1 MKKIH
6 LFFWVL
12 SLFVNLVVAQN
23 KEVQPS
29 KFDSIYFET
38 AVKWAKTDYVKALA
52 ISDSLFIH
60 STPPLHQLKAL
71 MLTASIYEQL
81 GQQEE
86 SIKYALKAETIA
98 SKINDYDW
106 QAKIAGFLSTQYR
119 NLGLP
124 QSGKQAL
131 NKGIQ
136 IIQNVEN
143 QKKRNFYYGLVN
155 QELAYYEINNQ
166 NFEQAKEFIE
176 KSATYFN
183 RLKESP
189 NNFYYKAT
197 NEELFAKCDIKLGNF
212 DDADTHLDQ
221 SLNYLDQSSLAES
234 VLRGLILNGKG
245 LIAKHRKEYPL
256 ALDYLKQAE
265 VLALSSGFLG
275 LKLDVFK
282 DLSEYYSEVGNVP
295 KQLEY
300 SHKFDSL
307 YHTNTQRSQSTLDG
321 IFSKIDQNNQQ
332 LESRQYFYVLAIG
345 VLLLLILSSLVFYRI
360 KKQKDQQRFKR
371 IVYQLKQA
379 KKEPEKPIL
388 VNDQIAGNSEDVV
401 KEKFSI
407 SAAVEKK
414 ILIKLDEFE
423 KGIGYLDK
431 NISASAL
438 ATTLDSNTKYLS
450 LILKNH
456 RNMDFN
462 NYIGRLRIQ
471 YIMERMMNQP
481 EYKNYKISYLAEE
494 CGFSTHSKFTAVFK
508 KNTGITPSVFLEN
521 LSNQEQDAQ

>member
-12 SLFVNLVVAQN
+12 CLFANALLAQN
-23 KEVQPS
+23 KEEQIA

-38 AVKWAKTDYVKALA
+38 AVKWAKTDYVKALV

-60 STPPLHQLKAL
+60 STPPIHQLKAL

-106 QAKIAGFLSTQYR
+106 QAKIAGFLSAQYR
-119 NLGLP
+119 NLGLL

-131 NKGIQ
+131 TRGIE
-136 IIQNVEN
+136 IIQKVEEE
-143 QKKRNFYYGLVN
+143 KKRNFYYGLVN
-155 QELAYYEINNQ
+155 QELAYYEINNK

-176 KSATYFN
+176 KSVTYFN

-197 NEELFAKCDIKLGNF
+197 NEELFAKCDINLGNF

-221 SLNYLDQSSLAES
+221 SLIYLDQSSLAES
-234 VLRGLILNGKG
+234 VLRGLIFNGKG
-245 LIAKHRKEYPL
+245 LIAKHRKDYPL

-282 DLSEYYSEVGNVP
+282 DLSEYYSEVGNIP

-332 LESRQYFYVLAIG
+332 LESRQYLYALAIG
-345 VLLLLILSSLVFYRI
+345 VLLVLILGALIFYRI
-360 KKQKDQQRFKR
+360 KKQKDQQRFKS
-371 IVYQLKQA
+371 IINELKQA
-379 KKEPEKPIL
+379 KIQQAKPIFIT
-388 VNDQIAGNSEDVV
+388 DQTAVATGDVV

-407 SAAVEKK
+407 SVAVEKK

-423 KGIGYLDK
+423 SGVGYLDK
-431 NISASAL
+431 NISASSL
-438 ATTLDSNTKYLS
+438 ATILDTNTKYLS

-462 NYIGRLRIQ
+462 NYIGKLRIQ
-471 YIMERMMNQP
+471 YIMKKMIHQP

-521 LSNQEQDAQ
+521 LSIQEQEA

>member
-1 MKKIH
+1 MKKFA
-6 LFFWVL
+6 LFFWVFYFFSIGL
-12 SLFVNLVVAQN
+12 LAQN
-23 KEVQPS
+23 KELKAS
-29 KFDSIYFET
+29 KFDSIYFDT
-38 AVKWAKTDYVKALA
+38 AVNWAKKDYVKALA

-60 STPPLHQLKAL
+60 SAPPLHKLKSL

-86 SIKYALKAETIA
+86 SIKYALKAEEIA
-98 SKINDYDW
+98 SKIQDYDW
-106 QAKIAGFLSTQYR
+106 QAKISGFLSAQYR
-119 NLGLP
+119 NLGLL
-124 QSGKQAL
+124 QAGKQAL
-131 NKGIQ
+131 NRGIE
-136 IIQNVEN
+136 IIQKVEEE
-143 QKKRNFYYGLVN
+143 KKRNFYYGLVH
-155 QELAYYEINNQ
+155 QELAYYEINDK
-166 NFEQAKEFIE
+166 NFTKAKEFVE

-197 NEELFAKCDIKLGNF
+197 NEELFAKCDINLGDF
-212 DDADTHLDQ
+212 DSADTHLDQ
-221 SLNYLDQSSLAES
+221 SIIYLDQSSLAES
-234 VLRGLILNGKG
+234 VLRGLIFNGKG
-245 LIAKHRKEYPL
+245 LIAKHRKDYPL

-282 DLSEYYSEVGNVP
+282 GLSEYYTEVKNTP

-300 SHKFDSL
+300 SQKFDSL
-307 YHTNTQRSQSTLDG
+307 YQTESKRSKTTLDG
-321 IFSKIDQNNQQ
+321 LFSKIVQNNEQ
-332 LESRQYFYVLAIG
+332 LENRQYFYAVAIG
-345 VLLLLILSSLVFYRI
+345 ILLLLIFVFLVFYRI
-360 KKQKDQQRFKR
+360 KKQKDQLRFKTV
-371 IVYQLKQA
+371 INELKQSKIQQLKPVFVA
-379 KKEPEKPIL
+379 DHIV
-388 VNDQIAGNSEDVV
+388 VNTEDVV

-407 SAAVEKK
+407 SVAAEKK

-423 KGIGYLDK
+423 SGLSFLDK
-431 NISASAL
+431 NISASSL
-438 ATTLDSNTKYLS
+438 ATTLETNTKYLS

-456 RNMDFN
+456 RNLDFN
-462 NYIGRLRIQ
+462 NYIGKLRIQ

-521 LSNQEQDAQ
+521 LSNQEQDA